1 MNRLRMTT
9 VSAILLAPNLSH
21 GLGSWAYFV
30 DHSILGLA
38 FSNLCPDYDNL
49 FLRYS
54 DRLVTSGT
62 EITAQ
67 SETSTDRSLEC
78 LRHRRHLWKDL
89 S

>member
-1 MNRLRMTT
+1 MTA
-9 VSAILLAPNLSH
+9 VSAILLAPDLSN
-21 GLGSWAYFV
+21 GLARWAHFV
-30 DHSILGLA
+30 DHSVLALA
-38 FSNLCPDYDNL
+38 FSNLCPDHDHL

-67 SETSTDRSLEC
+67 SETLTDRSLEC
-78 LRHRRHLWKDL
+78 LRLRRHLRKNL